1 MHARRGPHTLRMF
14 VRRVLGPTTVLLSPL
29 LPLSIPLRNAQSRMA
44 TALPENSVKELVGD
58 GTTAESL
65 LACKIGGCCG
75 KDTPLLPLPAV
86 HERLKAIPQWKL
98 SEDQK
103 VISRSFVAKNWAAA
117 MSFLNAVS
125 VIAEE
130 EGHHPDLH
138 LTGWRNVRVELST
151 HAIGGL
157 SLPDLVLAAKMD
169 AIPVEYSPKWLKE
182 QQAQQQEQQA

>member
-1 MHARRGPHTLRMF
+1 M
-14 VRRVLGPTTVLLSPL
+14 
-29 LPLSIPLRNAQSRMA
+29 
-44 TALPENSVKELVGD
+44 
-58 GTTAESL
+58 
-65 LACKIGGCCG
+65 
-75 KDTPLLPLPAV
+75 

-98 SEDQK
+98 SDDQK
-103 VISRSFVAKNWAAA
+103 VISRAFVAKNWAAA
-117 MSFLNAVS
+117 MGFLNAVS

-138 LTGWRNVRVELST
+138 LTGWRNVSVELST

-182 QQAQQQEQQA
+182 QQAAQQ

>member
-1 MHARRGPHTLRMF
+1 MPGAARPHTLRMF

-86 HERLKAIPQWKL
+86 HERLKAIPQFA
-98 SEDQK
+98 SQ
-103 VISRSFVAKNWAAA
+103 
-117 MSFLNAVS
+117 
-125 VIAEE
+125 
-130 EGHHPDLH
+130 
-138 LTGWRNVRVELST
+138 
-151 HAIGGL
+151 
-157 SLPDLVLAAKMD
+157 
-169 AIPVEYSPKWLKE
+169 
-182 QQAQQQEQQA
+182 